1 MAGDW
6 IPMRLDLYEDPAVT
20 YMADK
25 LQCREETIVGYLH
38 RVWSWAS
45 RQCHDGSVT
54 NVTLMSLGRVT
65 NVAGF
70 PELMRDAGWLVETQ
84 DDQGRPCVVFPKWE
98 NWMSESA
105 KKRLQDA
112 KRQAKRRSGAVSKSH
127 ADVTKMSRSGCDK
140 SVTTVQDSTGENI
153 DKKNTKK
160 KKVYTKGFES
170 WYASYPRKI
179 AKGSAEKAYAKA
191 VTEIAKSESVDV
203 AEAETILASWSV
215 QRYPLLLQL
224 EEQFIPHPATWLN
237 QGRYRDALVT
247 ATRSRV
253 ATAEDLA
260 NYNPGA

>member
-140 SVTTVQDSTGENI
+140 SVTTGQDRTGENNI
-153 DKKNTKK
+153 KKENTH
-160 KKVYTKGFES
+160 
-170 WYASYPRKI
+170 
-179 AKGSAEKAYAKA
+179 AKERSEAFKAAWDLWK
-191 VTEIAKSESVDV
+191 
-203 AEAETILASWSV
+203 
-215 QRYPLLLQL
+215 R
-224 EEQFIPHPATWLN
+224 HLN
-237 QGRYRDALVT
+237 QQFKPLSEITEHAQLMDLDRMFDT
-247 ATRSRV
+247 DEDRV
-253 ATAEDLA
+253 EAI
-260 NYNPGA
+260 NYSIRVQAKNLILNGDHRQKAKQAKRNDDYIYSKLGHDV